1 MNISLKKQLVRSL
14 SQLISD
20 IKTLDDAELI
30 LNDLLNNEELEGL
43 IKKVFS
49 AYWLKKGR
57 DLENITRNLEISKGK
72 ANEVSEILHKK
83 GVKLAIKYI
92 EADEWANVWTE
103 KIKKFSKKK

>member
-1 MNISLKKQLVRSL
+1 MNISLKRQLVRSL

-20 IKTLDDAELI
+20 IKKREDAELI
-30 LNDLLNNEELEGL
+30 LNDLLDNEELEKL
-43 IKKVFS
+43 IKRVFT

-57 DLENITRNLEISKGK
+57 DMENITRNLEISKK
-72 ANEVSEILHKK
+72 TVEEVSGILHKK

-103 KIKKFSKKK
+103 KIKKFSNKG